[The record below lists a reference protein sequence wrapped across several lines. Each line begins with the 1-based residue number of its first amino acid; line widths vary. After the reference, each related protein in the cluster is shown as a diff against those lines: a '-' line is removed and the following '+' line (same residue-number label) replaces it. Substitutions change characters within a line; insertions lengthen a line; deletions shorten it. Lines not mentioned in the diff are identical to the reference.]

1 MLSLADTFLTTKSVC
16 LSGSTALMNAELSR
30 KNDGAKSI
38 ARNWLVRHLALLA
51 FMVCCL
57 PVALLWIY
65 EECRRSS
72 RWATPS
78 TVRRS

>member
-30 KNDGAKSI
+30 KNDMAKSI
-38 ARNWLVRHLALLA
+38 ARNWPVRHLALLA

-57 PVALLWIY
+57 PVAHIIY

-72 RWATPS
+72 RWAT
-78 TVRRS
+78 TVRKS